1 MLKRI
6 INGLEVEGTES
17 EWKTFDELIE
27 KKKKAND
34 GTDYFLTGI
43 QFSGM
48 PSHKYIYNTPK
59 VSG

>member
-6 INGLEVEGTES
+6 INGLEVEGTEK
-17 EWKTFDELIE
+17 EWEDFDAFVE

-34 GTDYFLTGI
+34 GTDYFLSGI

-48 PSHKYIYNTPK
+48 PEYKYIFNTPRA
-59 VSG
+59 SG